1 MFFNVIICISIYIL
15 EIGDYNTNFTNYTM
29 LRGPLGKAK
38 YKPKFSGHDTF
49 PFRYAWLTKIVHY
62 LEDGNLKTIK
72 EFDKHKLK
80 TMSEFGVGLNMVKS
94 LRHWS
99 QVTKICDKNFVLTDF
114 GKFIFSKKKA
124 ADPYLEKT
132 ETLWLLHWMLASD
145 YNLTT
150 WYYIFNYHPSIIV
163 NREQIINELVSVG
176 KFSKWKGISPN
187 TIKRD
192 VDCFIRTYL
201 VTHKKGEITE
211 DSIECPLAELGLL
224 QQTYTKNEFEIH
236 KGPKSSLTQG
246 IFEFALSDYWSKQS
260 NQIITF
266 EKLMY
271 DFGSPGKVFQLDE
284 KSLEKYLDNM
294 ERGQNQIFKFD
305 KGAGGLRQITKLK
318 QINQKELLKN
328 CYRKAA

>member
-1 MFFNVIICISIYIL
+1 
-15 EIGDYNTNFTNYTM
+15 M

-49 PFRYAWLTKIVHY
+49 PFRYAWLTKIAHY
-62 LEDGNLKTIK
+62 LEDGDLKKIK
-72 EFDKHKLK
+72 EFDKYKLE

-99 QVTKICDKNFVLTDF
+99 QVTKICDKNFILTNF

-124 ADPYLEKT
+124 ADPYLEKS

-145 YNLTT
+145 YTLTT

-163 NREQIINELVSVG
+163 NKEQVINELVSIG

-211 DSIECPLAELGLL
+211 DSVECPLAELGLL
-224 QQTYTKNEFEIH
+224 QQTYTKNEFELH

-246 IFEFALSDYWSKQS
+246 IFEFALSDYWSKQT

-284 KSLEKYLDNM
+284 KSLEGYLDNM

-318 QINQKELLKN
+318 EINQKELLKN
-328 CYRKAA
+328 CYKKVA